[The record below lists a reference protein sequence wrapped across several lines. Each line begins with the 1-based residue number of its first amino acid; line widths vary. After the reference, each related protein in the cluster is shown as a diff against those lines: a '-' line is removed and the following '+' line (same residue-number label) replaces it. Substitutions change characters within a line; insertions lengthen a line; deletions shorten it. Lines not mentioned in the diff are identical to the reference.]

1 MYYNYS
7 IASCD
12 VYTCTV
18 FTSADSDLD
27 KIPSV
32 VGETNSTLS
41 VRLKVALCVSSFVM
55 CRVPPQVIK
64 KENIFECGLRLLVA
78 PALRL
83 QSALQLQAS
92 LIRCVDGSLQ
102 VDK

>member
-1 MYYNYS
+1 
-7 IASCD
+7 
-12 VYTCTV
+12 
-18 FTSADSDLD
+18 
-27 KIPSV
+27 
-32 VGETNSTLS
+32 
-41 VRLKVALCVSSFVM
+41 M

-92 LIRCVDGSLQ
+92 LIRCVDGYGKQS
-102 VDK
+102 